1 MAATT
6 CVVPLDTA
14 GGNSSAADS
23 DGSESEKAQR
33 RKYWEQFK
41 SHTRKSE
48 TWSDIRDTMD
58 SGRLIR
64 PDDRL
69 DEMEWRADVSTTS
82 FLRLQ
87 GTGGN
92 VYRFFHYLNSDKRRL
107 QSYLNERG
115 TDLTIRLAESEEW

>member
-1 MAATT
+1 MQTGKAQLEKGVEMAATT

-48 TWSDIRDTMD
+48 TWSDIRDTMN

-69 DEMEWRADVSTTS
+69 MIWSGE
-82 FLRLQ
+82 
-87 GTGGN
+87 
-92 VYRFFHYLNSDKRRL
+92 
-107 QSYLNERG
+107 
-115 TDLTIRLAESEEW
+115 LT